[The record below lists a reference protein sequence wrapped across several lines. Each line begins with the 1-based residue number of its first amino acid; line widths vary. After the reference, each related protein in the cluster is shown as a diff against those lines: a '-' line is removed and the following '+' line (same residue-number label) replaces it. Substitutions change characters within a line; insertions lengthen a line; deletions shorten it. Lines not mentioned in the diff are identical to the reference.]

1 MSGFLAYI
9 FGPFLPLS
17 GVAHAVGNGVDK
29 LVDDGVLQR
38 FFRVVYGV
46 AGNFYVVVIFCV
58 LLPAPFCA
66 ASAKGASRAYQF
78 YSWAN

>member
-1 MSGFLAYI
+1 MSGFLAHI

-17 GVAHAVGNGVDK
+17 GVAHAVGNCMEQFVDY
-29 LVDDGVLQR
+29 GVLQR

-66 ASAKGASRAYQF
+66 TSAKGAFRAY
-78 YSWAN
+78 